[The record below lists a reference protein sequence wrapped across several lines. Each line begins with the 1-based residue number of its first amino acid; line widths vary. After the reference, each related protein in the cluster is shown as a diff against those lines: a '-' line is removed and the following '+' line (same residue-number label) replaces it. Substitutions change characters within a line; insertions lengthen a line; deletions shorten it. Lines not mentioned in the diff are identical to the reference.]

1 MPFSN
6 SIILGFIE
14 FLAISLSGYFVLIN
28 KFLRLEQTNL
38 NKRISMFY
46 YKNIN
51 SK

>member
-6 SIILGFIE
+6 WIILG
-14 FLAISLSGYFVLIN
+14 LAISLSGYFVLTN